1 MLYNVAF
8 KKKSFEKLVMNTYSK
23 DIVRAMVA
31 SHVEEDA
38 NQFRDLVDGKGQG
51 VVILLHG
58 ESLHRMV

>member
-1 MLYNVAF
+1 
-8 KKKSFEKLVMNTYSK
+8 MNSYYK

-31 SHVEEDA
+31 NHIQEDS

-58 ESLHRMV
+58 KLSVLPTSQYLTWNQVHLELVKR